1 MRSGFS
7 IKRSTT
13 PLSPHPLSRGIIPAT
28 ATTKMLRLARTSTL
42 DAAALTA
49 TTDCKGTRPLPRVSI
64 ITKGN
69 LGQPPCR
76 FCLTPS
82 NKRSHFGP
90 SVSRSIGR
98 QCAESWHGGT
108 RCGNGWSWPPRRPCQ
123 TYEGTRL
130 RLTGS
135 RRTFL
140 VLICFGLVLA
150 SCQPNERNG
159 YGHQHSSHL
168 RNGGCLP
175 GGDRGR
181 TRSLRPGA
189 AAYRYG
195 EACPDSHPW

>member
-42 DAAALTA
+42 DAAALSA
-49 TTDCKGTRPLPRVSI
+49 TTDCKGTRLLPRVSI

-108 RCGNGWSWPPRRPCQ
+108 RCGDRWCWSPRNACGA
-123 TYEGTRL
+123 YDGTRL
-130 RLTGS
+130 RFGRRVYMRDARLISDATDIRRTQRGGPASGAGGRAGGNCRS
-135 RRTFL
+135 RRL
-140 VLICFGLVLA
+140 N
-150 SCQPNERNG
+150 S
-159 YGHQHSSHL
+159 
-168 RNGGCLP
+168 
-175 GGDRGR
+175 
-181 TRSLRPGA
+181 
-189 AAYRYG
+189 
-195 EACPDSHPW
+195 